1 MGGVT
6 GRRRP
11 RRADEHFVQGQ
22 LHGRGWRCFDHWNQE
37 LDRAGISADAIDDE
51 QRAALL
57 VLMSENSLGVLGDPG
72 KTLGEL
78 IQFAGS
84 PATDNGLLTQ
94 FTDSYKALAAGPLGS
109 SGFVPTKVRCS
120 QV

>member
-1 MGGVT
+1 MASSYKDNFMAEAG
-6 GRRRP
+6 
-11 RRADEHFVQGQ
+11 
-22 LHGRGWRCFDHWNQE
+22 RCFDHWNQE
-37 LDRAGISADAIDDE
+37 LERAGITADAIDDE

-57 VLMSENSLGVLGDPG
+57 VLMSENALGLGDAG

-78 IQFAGS
+78 IQFAQS

-94 FTDSYKALAAGPLGS
+94 FTDSFTTLAAGPLGS

>member
-1 MGGVT
+1 MAEAG
-6 GRRRP
+6 
-11 RRADEHFVQGQ
+11 
-22 LHGRGWRCFDHWNQE
+22 RCFDHWNQE

-94 FTDSYKALAAGPLGS
+94 FTDSYKALAAGPLDS